1 MADQIELIIEERVKR
16 ELRVY
21 KVAFFAFI
29 AGFVFFITIGLISK
43 GELFRF
49 IIKTVY
55 PPNLIYTDI
64 SVELEKDA
72 KLKNSLVENAD
83 YDKLTIPNAT
93 LQTFPTLSKQLP
105 STVWSTLSSGER
117 EDYVKMVSNRDFFE
131 TILEYHTDLA
141 KIFIHPTSN
150 RARLKAEIQNH
161 GRIPFDVQ
169 LLMAGAHLENKPTK
183 HCNQDFHNGSLQAI
197 LVIPSSYPAQ
207 ELGFL
212 DCRFGWP
219 KIKLQVNNFSGIELV
234 GVRRNGKTN
243 RPILL
248 LSREAGRQLKLN
260 GWNSYSANG
269 YGTAQVS
276 EVL

>member
-1 MADQIELIIEERVKR
+1 MTDQIDSSIEKYVQR

-29 AGFVFFITIGLISK
+29 AGFVFFITIGLLSK

-49 IIKTVY
+49 IIKTIY
-55 PPNLIYTDI
+55 PPNMIYTDI

-83 YDKLTIPNAT
+83 YDQLTISNAT
-93 LQTFPTLSKQLP
+93 LKTFPTLSKQLP

-117 EDYVKMVSNRDFFE
+117 DDYVKMVSNRDFFE

-141 KIFIHPTSN
+141 QIFIHPTSN
-150 RARLKAEIQNH
+150 RARLKTEIQNY
-161 GRIPFDVQ
+161 GKVPFDVQ
-169 LLMAGAHLENKPTK
+169 LLMAGAHLENMPTK
-183 HCNQDFHNGSLQAI
+183 HCSKSFHNASLQAI
-197 LVIPSSYPAQ
+197 LVIPDTYPAK

-219 KIKLQVNNFSGIELV
+219 RIKLKVNDVTGIELV

-248 LSREAGRQLKLN
+248 LSREAARQLKLN
-260 GWNSYSANG
+260 GWGSYSSNG